1 LDPLESL
8 FGAAPDDLP
17 APLAHLYGGGLDL
30 PRSVVF
36 ANFVSSIDGIAA
48 LHERPASSSLISGRD
63 EGDRFVMG
71 LLRAAADVVL
81 IGAGT
86 LRDHHGPWTA
96 AAAFPDCA
104 DAFEAFRALETRTP
118 APRLAVVSASG
129 DLDEARPALE
139 GALVLTTARGKA
151 AIPERV
157 SAIAEVEV
165 LGDGGGLGG
174 GDVILSLREHGF
186 ERILT
191 EGGPRLMAE
200 LFRAGVVDELFLSVS
215 PVLAGGGELGA
226 EHATIAPEVAFLPDE
241 PVPGVLRSARR
252 RGSFL
257 FLRYGLGDGAAV

>member
-1 LDPLESL
+1 MDPLETL

-17 APLAHLYGGGLDL
+17 APLAHQYGGGLDL
-30 PRSVVF
+30 PGSAVF
-36 ANFVSSIDGIAA
+36 ANFVSSIDGIVA
-48 LHERPASSSLISGRD
+48 LHGRPASSSLISGRD

-96 AAAFPDCA
+96 AAAFPDGA
-104 DAFEAFRALETRTP
+104 DAFEAFRALEARTP

-129 DLDEARPALE
+129 DLDEARALE
-139 GALVLTTARGKA
+139 GALVLTTSRGKA
-151 AIPERV
+151 AIPEHV
-157 SAIAEVEV
+157 TAIAEVEV
-165 LGDGGGLGG
+165 LGDGGALGG
-174 GDVILSLREHGF
+174 SDVIRSLREHGF

-200 LFRAGVVDELFLSVS
+200 LIRAAVVDELFLSVS

-257 FLRYGLGDGAAV
+257 FLRYGLGDGASV